1 MEQKPIKAKGICT
14 GCHLSSDHGFMMR
27 LEEVTRGVV
36 VEQVSVNFNVK
47 LLSLR
52 IEFDQICR
60 PNLSSDAPLKD
71 SLQFYF

>member
-1 MEQKPIKAKGICT
+1 
-14 GCHLSSDHGFMMR
+14 MMR
-27 LEEVTRGVV
+27 LEEVSRGVV